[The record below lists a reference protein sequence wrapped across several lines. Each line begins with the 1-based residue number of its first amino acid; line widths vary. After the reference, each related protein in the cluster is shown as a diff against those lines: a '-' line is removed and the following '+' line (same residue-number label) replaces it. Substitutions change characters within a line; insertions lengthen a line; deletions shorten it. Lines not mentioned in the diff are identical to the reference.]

1 MRIVLILAL
10 SSTLLFLTAH
20 DSAVQARPKARYI
33 TVFMT
38 FHDAG
43 RGRPTSSGKRE
54 NANMVAQNR
63 KQGQKGALPM
73 EAAIF
78 PRAYKDKKTGQWVK
92 GNLPK
97 RYIFDTMGPSARRK
111 NYLWI
116 DYYYTGQRSAWME
129 RFNNTWVIVEIVD

>member
-1 MRIVLILAL
+1 
-10 SSTLLFLTAH
+10 
-20 DSAVQARPKARYI
+20 
-33 TVFMT
+33 MT